1 MPGDSNTPRAF
12 STDDLG
18 SALSE
23 IMEHVDTRGWG
34 QPPSVFALAPTA
46 LLAER
51 LPDVISAD
59 GPVFTPVEED
69 VADLDEFLASAIWP
83 PAVAGAAVAIEII
96 IVEPED
102 DDDLTPRYV
111 VTETGEQHPDE
122 EVARLVVGVLRN
134 GTDLALMRLRPIP
147 DEEPELLTHPQ
158 LALELRAALHD
169 TFAPDEPETPGRS

>member
-1 MPGDSNTPRAF
+1 MPDHPNTPRTF

-34 QPPSVFALAPTA
+34 QPPAVFALAPTA
-46 LLAER
+46 LLAEQ

-59 GPVFTPVEED
+59 GPVFTPVEEEFD
-69 VADLDEFLASAIWP
+69 DLDEFLATAIWP
-83 PAVAGAAVAIEII
+83 RAVAGAAVAIEII
-96 IVEPED
+96 VAPPGAD
-102 DDDLTPRYV
+102 DDGTPRYE
-111 VTETGEQHPDE
+111 VTQTGDEHPDE
-122 EVARLVVGVLRN
+122 EVARLVVGVLRT
-134 GTDLALMRLRPIP
+134 GADLALLRLRPVP

-169 TFAPDEPETPGRS
+169 TFVPDEPEASGRN